1 MLTWFFFIFKY
12 FLLCTGR
19 VTLMAGN
26 QVDLVLQTYIGMTIR
41 EATDAAIKASL
52 STKPE
57 TELADASNS
66 SHGGELSPSS
76 SSSSSSFTTQA
87 DNSNL
92 ETVSLVLRIVLAAL
106 LVVGSTLWSRY
117 MLRKI
122 LRDNEEVGDS
132 DMGGSGGGSGGGGAM
147 TGVFPMALDAVDVVD
162 VEEGEREK
170 RGAADRNERSL
181 FS

>member
-1 MLTWFFFIFKY
+1 
-12 FLLCTGR
+12 
-19 VTLMAGN
+19 MAGN
-26 QVDLVLQTYIGMTIR
+26 QVDLVLQTYIGITIR

-66 SHGGELSPSS
+66 SHGGELSPSP
-76 SSSSSSFTTQA
+76 SSSSSFTTQA

-132 DMGGSGGGSGGGGAM
+132 DMGGSGGGSGGGGVM
-147 TGVFPMALDAVDVVD
+147 TGVYPMALDSVDVVD
-162 VEEGEREK
+162 VEGGEREK
-170 RGAADRNERSL
+170 KGGADRNERSL

>member
-1 MLTWFFFIFKY
+1 MTTDSQDADLVFFFIKY

-26 QVDLVLQTYIGMTIR
+26 QVDLVLQTYIGITIR

-66 SHGGELSPSS
+66 SHGGELAPS

-132 DMGGSGGGSGGGGAM
+132 DMGGSGKGGWE
-147 TGVFPMALDAVDVVD
+147 GVGTCVRKVSKDS
-162 VEEGEREK
+162 EHCHRTSTE
-170 RGAADRNERSL
+170 
-181 FS
+181 

>member
-1 MLTWFFFIFKY
+1 
-12 FLLCTGR
+12 
-19 VTLMAGN
+19 MAGN
-26 QVDLVLQTYIGMTIR
+26 QVDLVLQTYIGITIR

-76 SSSSSSFTTQA
+76 SSLFTTQA

-132 DMGGSGGGSGGGGAM
+132 DMGGSGGGSGGGGVM
-147 TGVFPMALDAVDVVD
+147 TGVYPMGLDVAGGVD
-162 VEEGEREK
+162 VEGGEREK

>member
-26 QVDLVLQTYIGMTIR
+26 QVDLVLQTYIGITIR

-66 SHGGELSPSS
+66 SHGGELSP

-132 DMGGSGGGSGGGGAM
+132 DMGGSGGGGVM
-147 TGVFPMALDAVDVVD
+147 TGVFPMALDAAGVGG
-162 VEEGEREK
+162 VEGGEREK

>member
-1 MLTWFFFIFKY
+1 
-12 FLLCTGR
+12 
-19 VTLMAGN
+19 MAGN
-26 QVDLVLQTYIGMTIR
+26 QVDLVLQTYIGITIR

-66 SHGGELSPSS
+66 SHGGELSPSPS
-76 SSSSSSFTTQA
+76 SSSLFTTQA

-132 DMGGSGGGSGGGGAM
+132 DMGGSGGGGVM
-147 TGVFPMALDAVDVVD
+147 TGVFPMALDAAGEGD
-162 VEEGEREK
+162 VEGGEREK
-170 RGAADRNERSL
+170 RGAADRNTCHVDE
-181 FS
+181 